1 MANLLS
7 ASDISALYITRSKQ
21 LVLDAKVPGFVLGP
35 KFERVKGFVGGLR
48 FALVGFPGGFG
59 RQPESQ
65 TVTDKVHISL
75 PAPHFNNETVLIDTA
90 EGLQI
95 IKIKYT
101 GLKGEALAAGLN
113 FVTQQEKSGS
123 TGTIASDV
131 LPPINSYLPGDS
143 VLPISAL
150 IPKADG
156 DSKVSVDISFNE
168 EFLRLV
174 NASAHDGTINWSFK
188 WAKIPTEEGQNPQ
201 LINVNT
207 TIWNGI
213 VGPLAKTSL
222 NVQGYIVHFV
232 ELQK

>member
-7 ASDISALYITRSKQ
+7 ASDISALYITRTKQ
-21 LVLDAKVPGFVLGP
+21 LVLDAKVPGFILGP

-65 TVTDKVHISL
+65 AVTDKIHISL

-101 GLKGEALAAGLN
+101 GLKDEALAAGLN

-123 TGTIASDV
+123 TGTIAR
-131 LPPINSYLPGDS
+131 DS

-213 VGPLAKTSL
+213 VGPLANTSL